1 MTSTSMPTTAARQ
14 RLHDAA
20 LQVFAQRGSSEVTVS
35 ELAQVAGIARGTVYN
50 NIDSP
55 DDLFHQVAI
64 DLSREMH
71 TRMRASFATVGDP
84 AERLANALRFCIR
97 RAHDEPDWGR
107 FVARFGLSNASLQQL
122 WSTAPVDDVV
132 RGIDQGRYTITR
144 DLLPGVQ
151 SMLTG
156 TTITGMWLVLEGHQ
170 TWREG
175 GSTAAELVLR
185 ALGIDPGEAHR
196 LATMP
201 LPDLP
206 PVAEAPAATDPDLH
220 DRHPTAPTPRP
231 TATPTLGDPD
241 PGDRP

>member
-1 MTSTSMPTTAARQ
+1 VSSTVTSTTAARQ

-55 DDLFHQVAI
+55 DELFHEVAI

-71 TRMRASFATVGDP
+71 ARMRASFTTVADP

-97 RAHDEPDWGR
+97 RAHAEPDWGR
-107 FVARFGLSNASLQQL
+107 FVARFGLSNANLQQL
-122 WSTAPVDDVV
+122 WSTAPVDDVL
-132 RGIDQGRYTITR
+132 RGIAQGRYTISR

-151 SMLTG
+151 SMITG
-156 TTITGMWLVLEGHQ
+156 TVITGMWLVLEGHQ

-175 GSTAAELVLR
+175 GSAAAEVVLR
-185 ALGIDPGEAHR
+185 ALGVEPGDAHR
-196 LATMP
+196 LANLD

-206 PVAEAPAATDPDLH
+206 PAPSP
-220 DRHPTAPTPRP
+220 
-231 TATPTLGDPD
+231 ATPDSPTSGA
-241 PGDRP
+241 

>member
-1 MTSTSMPTTAARQ
+1 MTSTVASTTAARQ

-50 NIDSP
+50 NIESP
-55 DDLFHQVAI
+55 EDLFHEVAI

-71 TRMRASFATVGDP
+71 ARMRASFTIVSDP

-97 RAHDEPDWGR
+97 RAHAEPDWGR
-107 FVARFGLSNASLQQL
+107 FVARFGLSNASLQRL
-122 WSTAPVDDVV
+122 WSTAPVDDVL
-132 RGIDQGRYTITR
+132 RGIDQGRYTISA

-151 SMLTG
+151 SMITG
-156 TTITGMWLVLEGHQ
+156 TIITGMWLVLEGHQ

-175 GSTAAELVLR
+175 GSTAAEVVLR
-185 ALGIDPGEAHR
+185 ALGVEPDEAHR
-196 LATMP
+196 IATRE

-206 PVAEAPAATDPDLH
+206 PAPSSPATDHPAADGADNP
-220 DRHPTAPTPRP
+220 PTGARP
-231 TATPTLGDPD
+231 
-241 PGDRP
+241 